1 MLHDV
6 KLSQPGLIER
16 IAGGVYDMTKSVLF
30 CEDQHRVQK
39 TFHRLGG
46 LDKSRTSIVNDKQ
59 KSVKEIL
66 SRNYPQ
72 FVCFIEED
80 DLFRR

>member
-1 MLHDV
+1 MEINYCVTSRSKKRTDLAMLHDV
-6 KLSQPGLIER
+6 KLSQPCLIER

-30 CEDQHRVQK
+30 CEDQHRVEK

-59 KSVKEIL
+59 KNVKK
-66 SRNYPQ
+66 S
-72 FVCFIEED
+72 
-80 DLFRR
+80 

>member
-6 KLSQPGLIER
+6 ELSQPGLIER
-16 IAGGVYDMTKSVLF
+16 IAGGVYNMTKSVLF

-46 LDKSRTSIVNDKQ
+46 LNKSRTSVVNDKQ
-59 KSVKEIL
+59 KNVKKSWAKTTHSL
-66 SRNYPQ
+66 CASSKKMT
-72 FVCFIEED
+72 FS
-80 DLFRR
+80 

>member
-6 KLSQPGLIER
+6 ELSQPGLIER
-16 IAGGVYDMTKSVLF
+16 IAGGVYNMTKSVLF

-46 LDKSRTSIVNDKQ
+46 LDKTRTSIVKMIS
-59 KSVKEIL
+59 KTM
-66 SRNYPQ
+66 
-72 FVCFIEED
+72 
-80 DLFRR
+80 